1 MVEFEKIIRIQ
12 AMSCR
17 LVHVERIGVVM
28 WLGRERIGVKD
39 VVDLRAQRH
48 ERTLASTPPGGLEQF
63 GSQLR

>member
-1 MVEFEKIIRIQ
+1 
-12 AMSCR
+12 MSCR